1 MEAMFR
7 RVLAALRLQAVE
19 VWHVPIGYELLISDS
34 PAFTFR
40 YLGEDMSVELST
52 AKLRWL
58 WPTFREVICP
68 GVSSG
73 AVIIRFVI
81 MLGVRS

>member
-1 MEAMFR
+1 
-7 RVLAALRLQAVE
+7 
-19 VWHVPIGYELLISDS
+19 
-34 PAFTFR
+34 
-40 YLGEDMSVELST
+40 
-52 AKLRWL
+52 LRWL